1 MYNFTDNMLYT
12 YDYNGDGGNYIMD
25 KEVMLRKSGN
35 SLILTAPAD
44 LSDSIGKRYTVTQND
59 DGTIVYTPVKH
70 VNIFTSPELK
80 DYDFRA
86 DLRNIPEAAELK
98 PVGKEKL

>member
-1 MYNFTDNMLYT
+1 
-12 YDYNGDGGNYIMD
+12 MD

-44 LSDSIGKRYTVTQND
+44 LSDDIGKRYTVTQND

-70 VNIFTSPELK
+70 INIFTDPKLK

-86 DLRNIPEAAELK
+86 DFRDIPEASELK
-98 PVGKEKL
+98 PVGKERLE